1 MDRRSVVRLAVVLA
15 LAAVGCG
22 EDQPSL
28 PLACTAEEAAIA
40 RALEAAPGDVRLEDG
55 TLLSTCVSR
64 ARNDAQLSSMGFLL
78 TAVAEDLGIR
88 ARERQSPE
96 LARRL
101 GFLAG
106 AVQRGSDRTNGIQAE
121 LARRVARA
129 AVKLDGS
136 GAAVQRALVE
146 GTRAGLA
153 GG

>member
-1 MDRRSVVRLAVVLA
+1 MGRRPVAR
-15 LAAVGCG
+15 LAAVVALAVSGCG
-22 EDQPSL
+22 EDVPAL
-28 PLACTAEEAAIA
+28 PIACTEGEAEVQ

-55 TLLSTCVSR
+55 TRLSTCVER
-64 ARNDAQLSSMGFLL
+64 ARNDAQLASMGLLL
-78 TAVAEDLGIR
+78 TAVAEDLGAR
-88 ARERQSPE
+88 ARDTRSPE
-96 LARRL
+96 LAQRL

-106 AVQRGSDRTNGIQAE
+106 AVQRGSDETNGIQAE

-136 GAAVQRALVE
+136 GAAVQRALVA